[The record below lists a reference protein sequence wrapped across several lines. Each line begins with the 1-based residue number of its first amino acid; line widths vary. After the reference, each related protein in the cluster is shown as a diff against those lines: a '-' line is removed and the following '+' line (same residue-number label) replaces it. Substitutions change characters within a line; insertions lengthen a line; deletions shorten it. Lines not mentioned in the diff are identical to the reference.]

1 MKVLCGWHLRIWMPA
16 ASNRTAR
23 VCKIF
28 PPNVVTSLAA
38 DAIPVKSY
46 EVLVAR
52 FTGKAEGLK
61 SPVE

>member
-1 MKVLCGWHLRIWMPA
+1 MPA
-16 ASNRTAR
+16 ASNRTAT

-28 PPNVVTSLAA
+28 PPNVVASLAA
-38 DAIPVKSY
+38 KAIPVKSY
-46 EVLVAR
+46 EVRIAR

>member
-1 MKVLCGWHLRIWMPA
+1 MDLRDRILA

-28 PPNVVTSLAA
+28 PPNVATSLAA

-46 EVLVAR
+46 EVLVAK